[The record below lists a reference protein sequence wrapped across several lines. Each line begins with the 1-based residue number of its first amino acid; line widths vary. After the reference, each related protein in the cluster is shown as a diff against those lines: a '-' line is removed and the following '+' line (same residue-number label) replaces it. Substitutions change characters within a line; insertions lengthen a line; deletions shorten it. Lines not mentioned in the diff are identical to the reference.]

1 MKAIMTI
8 LVYWSA
14 GSGGM
19 TSTTAEYENVQ
30 ACERA
35 RPAVVQALTVEQR
48 RAVAVC
54 TSKG

>member
-14 GSGGM
+14 GSGAM
-19 TSTTAEYENVQ
+19 ATTAIEYDNIQV
-30 ACERA
+30 CERA
-35 RPAVVQALTVEQR
+35 KLAVVQALTVEQR